1 MENHMSLR
9 LIASSATFMLF
20 TTAGFSETINL
31 RKSCALWEAIPANEV
46 LKSPVAA
53 LLQCSD
59 STHNWMA
66 LQIVCIA
73 ETAEIKLRYKTSY
86 PIHPPIEPSTEPL
99 LTATLTVAE
108 NTTIVSDETPQTE
121 TQNNKPA
128 QIPLGLKEMLFFDFP
143 KLGVTSIVKYDFNM
157 KDWHDTEKE
166 PLAPL
171 FHSLIAGNYADVSL
185 LATGITER
193 LPLRGSTKAIGPVV
207 ETCRIAK
214 RVLDKSAAQKSQN

>member
-1 MENHMSLR
+1 MLLR
-9 LIASSATFMLF
+9 LIAGSTTLMLF
-20 TTAGFSETINL
+20 ATAGFTETINL
-31 RKSCALWEAIPANEV
+31 RQSCAPWEAIPANEA

-66 LQIVCIA
+66 LQVVCIA
-73 ETAEIKLRYKTSY
+73 ETAEIKYRYKTSY
-86 PIHPPIEPSTEPL
+86 PIHPPIEPPTEPL
-99 LTATLTVAE
+99 HTATLTAVK
-108 NTTIVSDETPQTE
+108 NTTVVIDETPQTE
-121 TQNNKPA
+121 TQDNEPVP
-128 QIPLGLKEMLFFDFP
+128 IPLGQKEMLFFDFP
-143 KLGVTSIVKYDFNM
+143 KLGVTSIVKYDFDM

-171 FHSLIAGNYADVSL
+171 FRSLISGNYADVSL
-185 LATGITER
+185 LATGMTER

-214 RVLDKSAAQKSQN
+214 RALDKAAAQKSQD